1 MKKTCNHELINSPL
15 AMAWIELLFAPEQI
29 IEDGQRPARLL
40 ECFSWLILCG
50 WRYGLGETQ
59 MATLWC

>member
-40 ECFSWLILCG
+40 ECFS
-50 WRYGLGETQ
+50 
-59 MATLWC
+59 